1 MRNID
6 IHGKSRYAIHV
17 YFKNIF
23 CFEKGVSMFFSN
35 SLRRVFT
42 RSVLSLFVVFT
53 VLFVSCK
60 QEPDDGD
67 PSLNGT
73 WKSTYDEVF
82 IINLN
87 NNTFSCPS
95 EDYPGYAYG
104 GTISEVVYLN
114 NSNTAGIIFIELTD
128 KGSDFSTSGSGD
140 FTGVYFTNLTDKTVE
155 ICIAANP
162 AEYATPVRTTLA
174 EAKELLNVDSVST
187 YFAMTSACEKQ

>member
-6 IHGKSRYAIHV
+6 IHGKGRYAIHV

-35 SLRRVFT
+35 SFWRVFA
-42 RSVLSLFVVFT
+42 RSVLTLFVVFT

-60 QEPDDGD
+60 MEPDGGE

-73 WKSTYDEVF
+73 WASEWGEKW
-82 IINLN
+82 IINS
-87 NNTFSCPS
+87 NTLSCPN
-95 EDYPGYAYG
+95 EDYPDYAYA
-104 GTISEVVYLN
+104 GTISEVVYFN
-114 NSNTAGIIFIELTD
+114 NRKTTGIIFIELTAR
-128 KGSDFSTSGSGD
+128 GASFATSGSGD
-140 FTGVYFTNLTDKTVE
+140 FTGVYFTSLTDKTVE

-162 AEYATPVRTTLA
+162 ADYATPVRATLTQ
-174 EAKELLNVDSVST
+174 AKVLLNVDSVST